1 MAEPKTRE
9 SNRDIPLSGELL
21 KTIRP
26 LMKVVNPDFCVLS
39 NEASPIEPRTYRNY
53 YKKTLKKLGIPEL
66 KFHGM
71 RHSFATRC
79 IESKNSVKTVS
90 VILGHSNITTTM
102 NVYVHPDNKEKKRC
116 IERMLKDIL

>member
-1 MAEPKTRE
+1 M
-9 SNRDIPLSGELL
+9 
-21 KTIRP
+21 
-26 LMKVVNPDFCVLS
+26 S

-66 KFHGM
+66 KFRGM

-79 IESKNSVKTVS
+79 IESKKSVNTVS

-102 NVYVHPDNKEKKRC
+102 NLYVHPDNKEKKWC

>member
-1 MAEPKTRE
+1 MC
-9 SNRDIPLSGELL
+9 S
-21 KTIRP
+21 
-26 LMKVVNPDFCVLS
+26 
-39 NEASPIEPRTYRNY
+39 EALPIEPRAYRNY

-90 VILGHSNITTTM
+90 VILGHSDITTTM
-102 NVYVHPDNKEKKRC
+102 SLYVHPNNKEKKRC
-116 IERMLKDIL
+116 IERMLKDILQKNCPPLSGDGSFRLRQAYFAFQVTSRKSVGTV

>member
-1 MAEPKTRE
+1 
-9 SNRDIPLSGELL
+9 
-21 KTIRP
+21 
-26 LMKVVNPDFCVLS
+26 MKVVNPDYYVLS

-71 RHSFATRC
+71 RHRFAMRC

-90 VILGHSNITTTM
+90 LILGHSNITTTM
-102 NVYVHPDNKEKKRC
+102 NLYVHPDNKEKKRC
-116 IERMLKDIL
+116 IERTLEDIL

>member
-1 MAEPKTRE
+1 MAARHSTNLPKPIK
-9 SNRDIPLSGELL
+9 NI
-21 KTIRP
+21 IR
-26 LMKVVNPDFCVLS
+26 K
-39 NEASPIEPRTYRNY
+39 PIRTYRNY